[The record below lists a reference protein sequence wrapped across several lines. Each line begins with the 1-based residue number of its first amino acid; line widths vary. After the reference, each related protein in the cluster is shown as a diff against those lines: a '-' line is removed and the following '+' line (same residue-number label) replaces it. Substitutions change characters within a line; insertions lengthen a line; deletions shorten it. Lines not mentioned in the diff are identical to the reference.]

1 MSQIYRF
8 FCHETPFVL
17 EAYNGAF
24 ADGRWTM
31 EHGPVSGEPIEADVE
46 AIWAKI
52 TEILKEESSNEKT
65 LLRYGMQRPDLV
77 WEELCRRS
85 LAIEAAGGIVY
96 MEQRML
102 WMKRHGRWDLP
113 KGKAEAGE
121 LPDQTAVREC
131 EEECGLKGLRL
142 INPDQCYR
150 THHWYLYKGYPAM
163 KTTIWYEMIAPRDLN
178 QGLKPQVE
186 EGITSLE
193 WIDYQR
199 MYREILPSTYPA
211 LRCMVEEIYGPSE
224 GRNAEMPRATTAGT
238 SGAGFPP

>member
-1 MSQIYRF
+1 MDQ
-8 FCHETPFVL
+8 TP
-17 EAYNGAF
+17 AF
-24 ADGRWTM
+24 
-31 EHGPVSGEPIEADVE
+31 GELIEVHVE
-46 AIWAKI
+46 AIWSKI
-52 TEILKEESSNEKT
+52 NEILKEESSPERT
-65 LLRYGMQRPDLV
+65 VLRYEMRRPDLV

-85 LAIEAAGGIVY
+85 LTIEAAGGIVY
-96 MEQRML
+96 MDQRML

-131 EEECGLKGLRL
+131 EEECGLKKLKL
-142 INPDQCYR
+142 INPDKCYI

-163 KTTIWYEMIAPRDLN
+163 KTTVWYEMIAPRDLN

-186 EGITSLE
+186 EGISSLE
-193 WIDYQR
+193 WIDYHR
-199 MYREILPSTYPA
+199 MYREILPTTYPA